1 MSLPFVRELF
11 GIDVTVHP
19 MAVVCAL
26 IGAGGALL
34 VATAL
39 GLFGGTRVDA
49 RFRRG
54 LGSRVGLADESKRIE
69 GIDATSAMPHTGSF
83 AERVLAPLIQA
94 ALARTGEN
102 ERAWVER
109 AYDLLDRQRTGA
121 SDYYLKKVV
130 CALAGF
136 GFGVGLGVMTGGLV
150 FMLALPLGLSLLGYW
165 VPRLELQHD
174 LQRRAERMAFEAP
187 YLLDRLGVNLLARHG
202 DLVDALYATLKP
214 ASNRAATGR
223 TPGTSATGGYLA
235 RELLQVVADNAKAGH
250 LDRALERMAE
260 RNRDVPL
267 VARIAELLAHAQK
280 GGVDL
285 IPALQALG
293 DRATEEV
300 ENRIRRRGEENSQA
314 MLAPSVIALA
324 GVMAVMLGPAL
335 MEITMLLR

>member
-1 MSLPFVRELF
+1 MNLPFVREF
-11 GIDVTVHP
+11 FEVDVAVQP
-19 MAVVCAL
+19 VAVVCAL
-26 IGAGGALL
+26 VAAGGAFL

-39 GLFGGTRVDA
+39 GLFGGVRLGARLRLGARV
-49 RFRRG
+49 
-54 LGSRVGLADESKRIE
+54 SLADESHRME
-69 GIDATSAMPHTGSF
+69 GIDAVAGAAPHAGSF
-83 AERVLAPLIQA
+83 VERVLAPLIQV

-102 ERAWVER
+102 ERVWVER
-109 AYDLLDRQRTGA
+109 AYDLLDRRGRGSA
-121 SDYYLKKVV
+121 DYYLKKVV

-136 GFGVGLGVMTGGLV
+136 GVGVVLGLMIGGLA
-150 FMLALPLGLSLLGYW
+150 FMLALPLALSLLGYLL
-165 VPRLELQHD
+165 PRLELQHD
-174 LQRRAERMAFEAP
+174 LQHRAERMAFEAP
-187 YLLDRLGVNLLARHG
+187 YLLDRLGVNLLARNG

-214 ASNRAATGR
+214 SSSPATANRA
-223 TPGTSATGGYLA
+223 PGGYLA
-235 RELLQVVADNAKAGH
+235 REFLQVVADNAKAGH
-250 LDRALERMAE
+250 LDRALDRMAE

-267 VARIAELLAHAQK
+267 VARIADLLAHAQK

-293 DRATEEV
+293 DRAMEEV